1 MTFWNFLKDELYY
14 PLCETSKVF
23 AAIFEAICS
32 MFDRLVSD
40 AYIVLNQFYPDRADN
55 AQLFADERGIE
66 RFPNESQEFFLKR
79 VKYAYQFYAGA
90 KYQSGIELI
99 IRMFTD
105 KKFIITPGKTGIF
118 IIGRSKIGH
127 AKIGGRKFSYV
138 ITFYEPLDDELRNYL
153 TRVLRKYIGAY
164 IAFSIIV
171 KKTYSGWVIGKSKI
185 GSIKMGGNN
194 E

>member
-1 MTFWNFLKDELYY
+1 MTFWSFLKDELYY

-23 AAIFEAICS
+23 AAIFEAVGS
-32 MFDRLVSD
+32 MFDQLVSD
-40 AYIVLNQFYPDRADN
+40 AYIVLRQFYPDHADN
-55 AQLFADERGIE
+55 VELFASERGIL

-90 KYQSGIELI
+90 RYQSGIEEI
-99 IRMFTD
+99 IQMFTD
-105 KKFIITPGKTGIF
+105 KEFIITPGKTGIF
-118 IIGRSKIGH
+118 IIGRSNIG
-127 AKIGGRKFSYV
+127 AIKIGGRKFSYV
-138 ITFYEPLDDELRNYL
+138 ITFYESLDDDLKSYL

-171 KKTYSGWVIGKSKI
+171 KKEYTGWVIGKSKI